1 MFLCITCLAPCL
13 ANLTYFHVHLPTRFF
28 TWASLRTVDDIN
40 ISRSTSSYPHL
51 HTSSYPCCLLS
62 DPRYLPVISSCQI
75 CSRRAPWLTDIYL
88 FVFFIDG
95 WILLLTRPRKCRN
108 LTSRYNLVRPK
119 VAQPLQSRR
128 CQGATWT
135 LLLPMGLGCISFFK
149 LRPQLTSDGSI
160 TLLST
165 GRVTTEVFLCPI

>member
-1 MFLCITCLAPCL
+1 MYFQKQNKQFCTIGTIFVICTIIIFTGLSLFLCITCITPCL
-13 ANLTYFHVHLPTRFF
+13 ANLTYFHVHLPTQFC
-28 TWASLRTVDDIN
+28 TWASLWTVDDIN

-62 DPRYLPVISSCQI
+62 GPRWLPVISSCQI

-95 WILLLTRPRKCRN
+95 WILLLTHPRKCRN

-119 VAQPLQSRR
+119 VYKLLSLCKVGVVRAQPGHSSYLW
-128 CQGATWT
+128 A
-135 LLLPMGLGCISFFK
+135 
-149 LRPQLTSDGSI
+149 
-160 TLLST
+160 
-165 GRVTTEVFLCPI
+165 

>member
-1 MFLCITCLAPCL
+1 MICTIIRFTGLSLLLYITCTSITPCL
-13 ANLTYFHVHLPTRFF
+13 ANLTYFHVHLPTQFF

-95 WILLLTRPRKCRN
+95 WILLLTHPRKCRN

-119 VAQPLQSRR
+119 VYKLLNLCKVGVVRAQPGHSSYLW
-128 CQGATWT
+128 A
-135 LLLPMGLGCISFFK
+135 
-149 LRPQLTSDGSI
+149 
-160 TLLST
+160 
-165 GRVTTEVFLCPI
+165 